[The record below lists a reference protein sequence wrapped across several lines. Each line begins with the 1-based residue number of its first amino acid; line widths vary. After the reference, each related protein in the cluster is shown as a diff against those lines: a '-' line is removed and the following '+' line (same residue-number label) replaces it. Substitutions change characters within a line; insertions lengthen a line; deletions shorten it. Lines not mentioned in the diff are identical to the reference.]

1 MKKFRVKN
9 LLNAES
15 KINVNLIH
23 YLLLTIENN
32 TSCIRITLQ

>member
-15 KINVNLIH
+15 KINVNLIN
-23 YLLLTIENN
+23 YLLLIIVNN
-32 TSCIRITLQ
+32 TIRIRITLQ

>member
-9 LLNAES
+9 LLDAES

-23 YLLLTIENN
+23 YLLLIIENN
-32 TSCIRITLQ
+32 TIRIIITLQ